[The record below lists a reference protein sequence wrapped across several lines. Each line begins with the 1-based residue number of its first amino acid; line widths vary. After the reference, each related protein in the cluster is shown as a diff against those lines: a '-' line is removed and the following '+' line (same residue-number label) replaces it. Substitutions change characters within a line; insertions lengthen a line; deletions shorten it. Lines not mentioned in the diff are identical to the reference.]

1 MISYETFAIELE
13 TYLTKLGYRKDE
25 YNYNSYFT
33 LGSFEMFCIER
44 RKDNLNIWYRN
55 DMMGFM
61 NRVDFDK
68 NLETT
73 QDEMNKVKEAAVR
86 VLVQYKN
93 FHIASKISEL
103 EKDFQDG

>member
-1 MISYETFAIELE
+1 MINYETFATALE
-13 TYLTKLGYRKDE
+13 TYLTNLGYRKDE
-25 YNYNSYFT
+25 YNYNIYFT

-44 RKDNLNIWYRN
+44 RKDNHNIWYRT

-61 NRVDFDK
+61 NKVDFDK
-68 NLETT
+68 DLETT

-86 VLVQYKN
+86 VLYQYKN